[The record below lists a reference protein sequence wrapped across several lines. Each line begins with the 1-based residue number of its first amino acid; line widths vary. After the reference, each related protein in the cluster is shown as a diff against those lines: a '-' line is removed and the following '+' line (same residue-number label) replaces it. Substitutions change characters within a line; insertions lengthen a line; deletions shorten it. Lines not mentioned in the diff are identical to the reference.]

1 MLSRRILCSLR
12 CGQDCL
18 SGDRW
23 CLNDRCLTSA
33 ATLGA
38 TATLV
43 FRRGGRGPI
52 TSNLRG
58 VLLSLRPL
66 PLGRRDL
73 LNCIAGR
80 CFLGLLARLIS
91 LARLVALRTRSIG
104 HRLRRGLRHR
114 NLSRAGRWRPGRRR
128 RIHRRSGCGG
138 CGRLRLGRLRLLV
151 PLLLIFGSGAL
162 DLAILPVA
170 LSPAGVATLSRN
182 HNLVDSLDGRA
193 PLTHGVVPAVTP

>member
-12 CGQDCL
+12 CGQGCL

-80 CFLGLLARLIS
+80 CFFGLFARLIS

-104 HRLRRGLRHR
+104 HRLRRGLRHC
-114 NLSRAGRWRPGRRR
+114 NLSRAGRWRPRRRR

-138 CGRLRLGRLRLLV
+138 CGRLRLGRLCFLV